1 MSIPS
6 LAIPLR
12 AASMTIRQS
21 QVLVNNSAVV
31 TESVLLTTLAA
42 LRSELVA
49 YFLGEGLE
57 GFGLGAF

>member
-1 MSIPS
+1 MWARRPISPTKH
-6 LAIPLR
+6 PEKE
-12 AASMTIRQS
+12 M
-21 QVLVNNSAVV
+21 QVLLNNSAVV

-49 YFLGEGLE
+49 YFLGEGLG